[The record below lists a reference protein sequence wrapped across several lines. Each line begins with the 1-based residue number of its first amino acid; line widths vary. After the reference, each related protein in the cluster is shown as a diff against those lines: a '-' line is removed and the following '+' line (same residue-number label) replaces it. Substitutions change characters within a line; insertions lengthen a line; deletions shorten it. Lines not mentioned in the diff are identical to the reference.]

1 MNQARQVTATFEFRH
16 NLQLFIVSEET
27 TFGTGTGTVTIQ
39 QPPPVTTCTSF
50 PVQGTKFCFAIPY
63 LQGTVVTLTAVPDTG
78 DNFAGWSGV
87 PGCGANPTCTFTL
100 TYGGPTNVSLT
111 ARFVP

>member
-1 MNQARQVTATFEFRH
+1 
-16 NLQLFIVSEET
+16 
-27 TFGTGTGTVTIQ
+27 
-39 QPPPVTTCTSF
+39 
-50 PVQGTKFCFAIPY
+50 VQGTKFCFAIPY